1 MTQFVQFLGR
11 GRRGAEDRGL
21 PGPTTLHPLARAAFA
36 ETDNP
41 PSAARVSGSQRFLR
55 GGLSAPITVTWEI
68 TAACNL
74 ACVHCLSSS
83 GKRRPRELTTD
94 QALALVDELAEMQ
107 VFQVHFGGGEPFMYP
122 GIWRVLERCRE
133 RDLVICVSTNGTL
146 ITPERARRLA
156 ALEPIYFQV
165 SLDGATP
172 ETNDRIRG
180 RDAFRRALRG
190 LERLAAAGLSLTVNS
205 VLTRYSFPELDR
217 LYAIASSFGAKLR
230 VTRLRPSGRGR
241 TVWAELHPTREQY
254 RDFVA
259 WLREHPD
266 VLTADSFFHL
276 NAFGER
282 LAGLD
287 MCGAATATCCICPE
301 GEVYPCA
308 FFQTPEF
315 EAGNLHEQSFR
326 EIWERSPVFAFYRQ
340 MGAGACGGC
349 ARYDLCHGGCPA
361 TKWFVQRSLRV
372 RDPECVLADSAAL
385 PLTTEQ
391 ETADGAL
398 VAACSSPIGQGCA
411 CQE

>member
-1 MTQFVQFLGR
+1 MTQFVQFHGRRR
-11 GRRGAEDRGL
+11 GRCEGQGQPAPGA
-21 PGPTTLHPLARAAFA
+21 LHPLAKAAFA
-36 ETDNP
+36 ETGSP
-41 PSAARVSGSQRFLR
+41 LSPARTSGSQRFLQ

-74 ACVHCLSSS
+74 TCVHCLSSS
-83 GKRRPRELTTD
+83 GKRRPRELTTEH
-94 QALALVDELAEMQ
+94 ALAVVDELAEMQ
-107 VFQVHFGGGEPFMYP
+107 VFQIHFGGGEPFMYP

-133 RDLVICVSTNGTL
+133 RDLVMCVSTNGTL

-180 RDAFRRALRG
+180 QDAFRRAMRG
-190 LERLAAAGLSLTVNS
+190 LERLAAEGLSLTVNS

-217 LYAIASSFGAKLR
+217 LYEIAGSFGAKLR

-241 TVWAELHPTREQY
+241 AVWEELHPTREQY
-254 RDFVA
+254 RSFVA

-326 EIWERSPVFAFYRQ
+326 EIWRHSPVFAFYRQ
-340 MGAGACGGC
+340 MGAGSCGGC
-349 ARYDLCHGGCPA
+349 SRYDLCHGGCPA
-361 TKWFVQRSLRV
+361 TKWFVQRSLQV
-372 RDPECVLADSAAL
+372 RDPECVLTDVPHHL
-385 PLTTEQ
+385 PLALQ
-391 ETADGAL
+391 EAS
-398 VAACSSPIGQGCA
+398 CSSPARSEYVFPQQA
-411 CQE
+411 